1 MELTGKKALVTGA
14 TGGIGGEAARLL
26 AAAGAQVVVTGR
38 DTERGE
44 ALVKKIAEAGGDARF
59 AAADLADPD
68 SLRALVEEVGEV
80 DILVNN
86 AAIFPIGP
94 TISPDGPQHAFD
106 MSAFDPTFAAN
117 VRAPY
122 LLTAAFA
129 PGMVARGS
137 GSIVNVSSMAARI
150 GMPGLAVY
158 SATKAAIESLTRT
171 WAAELSPSG
180 VRVNA
185 VSPGPTR
192 TDMVL
197 ATMGEEGAGQVGA
210 TTLLGRLA
218 NPREIAEV
226 ILFLAGDRS
235 TYLTGTTIAADGG
248 RTAV

>member
-1 MELTGKKALVTGA
+1 MA
-14 TGGIGGEAARLL
+14 
-26 AAAGAQVVVTGR
+26 TGR
-38 DTERGE
+38 DSERGD
-44 ALVKKIAEAGGDARF
+44 ALVKAISEQGGTARF
-59 AAADLADPD
+59 VAADLADEA
-68 SLRALVEEVGEV
+68 SLRALVEEVGDV
-80 DILVNN
+80 DVLVNN
-86 AAIFPIGP
+86 AAIFPMGP
-94 TISPDGPQHAFD
+94 TISPDGPEHAFG
-106 MSAFDPTFAAN
+106 MAAFDASFTAN

-137 GSIVNVSSMAARI
+137 GSIVNTSSMAARI

-171 WAAELSPSG
+171 WAAELGPSG

-210 TTLLGRLA
+210 TTILGRLA
-218 NPREIAEV
+218 DPQEIAEV

-235 TYLTGTTIAADGG
+235 SYLTGTTIAADGG
-248 RTAV
+248 RTAI